1 MPEQRSAAFARH
13 IASLAENERTLAQ
26 ERMLARHQSG
36 ECIGCNHQGVPLRVD
51 GRELP
56 VAREFNGFFA
66 PAEYCDCE
74 LGIRYQSLIKRERE
88 EYRKQS
94 LIDDYRYACK
104 LFEPAL
110 LISSKTKAE
119 QPYTLDSWPLHFGS
133 PRVRANEEYQPAY
146 EARVKL
152 LEAAKGFVKDQQS
165 GNKAIKYGL
174 CLQGYPGVGK
184 TGLILGLAASLAETG
199 QHMLSLY
206 MPLLLSLFQAADQ
219 QEKMLSSL
227 RRAPWLFLDN
237 LGDSQSMDPAPYYI
251 RNFLEDIFD
260 ARYSSHLPIMITT
273 NLDTEQLECQFG
285 DAVVSRLR
293 GLCRVVEVP
302 GVDLR

>member
-1 MPEQRSAAFARH
+1 M
-13 IASLAENERTLAQ
+13 Q
-26 ERMLARHQSG
+26 ERLLARHQGG
-36 ECIGCNHQGVPLRVD
+36 ECIGCNHQGVPLGVD

-56 VAREFNGFFA
+56 VIREFNGFFA

-74 LGIRYQSLIKRERE
+74 LGVRYQHLIKRERE
-88 EYRKQS
+88 EYRRQS
-94 LIDDYRYACK
+94 LLDDYHYACK

-110 LISSKTKAE
+110 LTPSKTKTGL
-119 QPYTLDSWPLHFGS
+119 PYTLESWPLHFGS
-133 PRVRANEEYQPAY
+133 SRVKANEEYQPAY

-152 LEAAKGFVKDQQS
+152 LEAAKNFVKDQQLEDKVS
-165 GNKAIKYGL
+165 CYGL

-206 MPLLLSLFQAADQ
+206 TPLLLSHFQATDQ
-219 QEKMLSSL
+219 QEKMLSTL
-227 RRAPWLFLDN
+227 RRIPLLFLDN

-251 RNFLEDIFD
+251 RKFLEDIFD
-260 ARYSSHLPIMITT
+260 ARYTTHLPIMVTT
-273 NLDTEQLECQFG
+273 NLDAEQLECQFG

-293 GLCRVVEVP
+293 GLCRLVEVP